1 MSWLAFGA
9 LVVATVVLLLLPGGI
24 VNRCARLS
32 WGASLALAPA
42 VSAAIIAASAVLA
55 NKVGVGWNLLPPA
68 VLTVVCAA
76 GCWVVRWI
84 AHHVV
89 DSRHVSSSTVAPEVV
104 ASHPA
109 GPNVAHTGTAPR
121 AARIGPDDNG
131 DGTGDD
137 ARPVPQRAA
146 GRRSAPGWAWW
157 LAGAVLGAVLTGGHM
172 VAILGRPDNFSQ
184 TYDNIF
190 HLNAIRWILDN
201 SNGSS
206 LALTMTSGDG
216 PAAFYPLAWHDI
228 ASLSLK
234 AMHSADVVAGNNAMV
249 LVVPALVWVLGCF
262 YLLHALGRV
271 TRPGLIAA
279 GLLVSAFPSFPY
291 FLASWGALYPNMF
304 GMAMIPATIALS
316 YQTLGLGS
324 HRLRL
329 RTALPIGVLAIFGMA
344 ISHPNTIA
352 LYCVILI
359 PLLITWLIRVLRAP
373 SDQRSPWQ
381 RLAAMALFLVFAA
394 AVVVIWKYI
403 RPPEAA
409 AFWAPIMGKKIALW
423 QALTLTPRSAVTTI
437 LPAAVIVALGAL
449 IVLITR
455 RQLWLLVAHGFVIFL
470 WVVVAALPISPF
482 RSTLVGIWYNDA
494 SRLAAALPLTAF
506 PLAAIACNALAE
518 WIARLARRQW
528 PGARAEA
535 ITSWVLTV
543 VMVAV
548 LFPVTQLSAPLRQ
561 AVRDGSD
568 SYRVTLNANV
578 VDTDEYALLK
588 RLPGLVPAG
597 ERVATVPYNGSS
609 MAYALENVLTT
620 TTHILYSPSTDVAEI
635 NANLRNAESQ
645 PQVCSA
651 LRNLNVHYALD
662 FGTFEV
668 NNSSYAVGNP
678 GFADLSQAPGFVPI
692 ASSGHAVLYRID
704 ACG

>member
-9 LVVATVVLLLLPGGI
+9 LVVATVVLLLVPGGI
-24 VNRCARLS
+24 VNRCARLP

-55 NKVGVGWNLLPPA
+55 NKIGVGWNLAPPA
-68 VLTVVCAA
+68 VLTVVCAI
-76 GCWVVRWI
+76 GCWAVRWI
-84 AHHVV
+84 AHRVV
-89 DSRHVSSSTVAPEVV
+89 DSRHVRPNTVSPEVA
-104 ASHPA
+104 ASHPEDST
-109 GPNVAHTGTAPR
+109 GAHTSTASR
-121 AARIGPDDNG
+121 AARIGPDDN
-131 DGTGDD
+131 DAGTSDD
-137 ARPVPQRAA
+137 ARPAPQRAGHSA
-146 GRRSAPGWAWW
+146 APGWAWW
-157 LAGAVLGAVLTGGHM
+157 LIGGVLGAVLTGWHM
-172 VAILGRPDNFSQ
+172 IAILGRPDNFSQ
-184 TYDNIF
+184 TYDNVF

-206 LALTMTSGDG
+206 LAITMTSGDG

-228 ASLSLK
+228 ASLALK
-234 AMHSADVVAGNNAMV
+234 ATHSGDVAAGNNAMV

-262 YLLHALGRV
+262 YLLHTLGRV

-291 FLASWGALYPNMF
+291 FLASWGVLYPNMF
-304 GMAMIPATIALS
+304 GMSLIPATIALS
-316 YQTLGLGS
+316 YQALGLGA
-324 HRLRL
+324 HRLPL

-359 PLLITWLIRVLRAP
+359 PLMATWLIRILRTP
-373 SDQRSPWQ
+373 REQRLPWQ
-381 RLAAMALFLVFAA
+381 RLAAIALFVVFA
-394 AVVVIWKYI
+394 AVVVVVWKYI

-409 AFWAPIMGKKIALW
+409 AFWGPSMGKKKALW
-423 QALTLTPRSAVTTI
+423 QALTLTPRGAEWSI
-437 LPAAVIVALGAL
+437 LPVAVIVALGGL

-455 RQLWLLVAHGFVIFL
+455 RHLWLIFAHGLVIVL
-470 WVVVAALPISPF
+470 WVVVAAFPISPL

-506 PLAAIACNALAE
+506 PLAAIACNSIVE
-518 WIARLARRQW
+518 WIARLAHRQW
-528 PGARAEA
+528 PGARTET

-588 RLPGLVPAG
+588 QLPGLVPAG

-668 NNSSYAVGNP
+668 NNSSYAMSNP